1 MFIKQLIKQDVANAV
16 ALEKQHGWLVA
27 LELQVKIV
35 KEDGLTVS
43 LLCEEVDN
51 VKGCQFFKIQRDINI
66 VSTAMT
72 ILDKNVWD
80 SLDEVHLLV
89 DALLQRTTM
98 SPTADVQA
106 TPLSDLA
113 PASQLAPTPT
123 PAPSLVWAPDPTLAP
138 DPTPATSSTPAPP
151 PAPSQ
156 LPAHAREQMPAPH
169 PRHPLFL
176 DAHNQVNDC
185 TMAATAQPPWN
196 PY

>member
-106 TPLSDLA
+106 TPLSD
-113 PASQLAPTPT
+113 
-123 PAPSLVWAPDPTLAP
+123 
-138 DPTPATSSTPAPP
+138 
-151 PAPSQ
+151 
-156 LPAHAREQMPAPH
+156 
-169 PRHPLFL
+169 
-176 DAHNQVNDC
+176 
-185 TMAATAQPPWN
+185 
-196 PY
+196 